1 MIARVY
7 FANEETSWENK
18 QRNKDVYE
26 LHCGGWWNGL
36 GPGRREEEAVASF
49 CAIFGLWEHGWC
61 GRAEHCVVDCAWA
74 PAEERWWKREKLP
87 LVWADHASPGSC
99 WDEVINYRKRRPCRP
114 PPTLSWQ
121 GSADSYTSRPSD
133 SDLSA
138 EEDRE
143 AYRREAERQA
153 QLQLD
158 RAKVR
163 TWARRPYINSS
174 IKFVYS
180 RCQSLVLKF
189 QLLFIYFFLG
199 LSFIKSKL
207 SLHF

>member
-1 MIARVY
+1 MYTSCTVGVDGMDWGQAGEKRKQLPPFVLYLVSGNMAGVGERSIVLQIRV
-7 FANEETSWENK
+7 SS
-18 QRNKDVYE
+18 
-26 LHCGGWWNGL
+26 C
-36 GPGRREEEAVASF
+36 RRALVKE
-49 CAIFGLWEHGWC
+49 
-61 GRAEHCVVDCAWA
+61 
-74 PAEERWWKREKLP
+74 EKLP

-163 TWARRPYINSS
+163 TWARRAYVNSS

-189 QLLFIYFFLG
+189 
-199 LSFIKSKL
+199 
-207 SLHF
+207 